1 MFSTV
6 SILFDFLRINLKYHS
21 PMQGKVYIDQ
31 SWLQIL
37 KCVLKTLTTREARIY
52 LSL

>member
-1 MFSTV
+1 
-6 SILFDFLRINLKYHS
+6 
-21 PMQGKVYIDQ
+21 MQGKVYIDQ

-37 KCVLKTLTTREARIY
+37 KSVFKTLTTREARIY